1 MLWNQVN
8 YIFIL
13 KNHVWPNFKLSS
25 EKYHQHGPL
34 HCKNL
39 GIKKT
44 TLTHWPQPT
53 PYKSFPGTRGAQ
65 PSRNAALQKFCGPH
79 LTAPPCTWHIHYIY
93 SCTMY
98 IVHPVQA
105 VFFVAI
111 MDSLHS
117 QSNGACFE
125 HILTLSCE
133 FWSDYEIKDTSSWG
147 PQVVSEL
154 ADFDKHINEKLRFLN
169 LFFHKAGDPPSLYK
183 MAFILLG
190 TGSTYWRTIYHIYPQ
205 SKTNQSQFQI

>member
-1 MLWNQVN
+1 MTWTTIQIISRYSQSSTQQKCSASEVLWPPSNSSS
-8 YIFIL
+8 L
-13 KNHVWPNFKLSS
+13 HV
-25 EKYHQHGPL
+25 
-34 HCKNL
+34 
-39 GIKKT
+39 
-44 TLTHWPQPT
+44 THT
-53 PYKSFPGTRGAQ
+53 MS
-65 PSRNAALQKFCGPH
+65 
-79 LTAPPCTWHIHYIY
+79 IY

-98 IVHPVQA
+98 TLCRQ
-105 VFFVAI
+105 FFFEI

-169 LFFHKAGDPPSLYK
+169 LFFHKAGDPPSLHK
-183 MAFILLG
+183 RAFILLG
-190 TGSTYWRTIYHIYPQ
+190 TGSTYWRTIYQIYIRMR
-205 SKTNQSQFQI
+205 KLTNDNSLH

>member
-1 MLWNQVN
+1 MTTVLTLQTILDHWIRTTIIDSKDSNNRNTYIRSDHMSRYFRLKQVSVRTASMKQREMLWNQVN

-79 LTAPPCTWHIHYIY
+79 LTAMRPIPVAQSHYIL
-93 SCTMY
+93 SLTSDHT
-98 IVHPVQA
+98 VDKVQ
-105 VFFVAI
+105 I
-111 MDSLHS
+111 D
-117 QSNGACFE
+117 
-125 HILTLSCE
+125 
-133 FWSDYEIKDTSSWG
+133 
-147 PQVVSEL
+147 
-154 ADFDKHINEKLRFLN
+154 
-169 LFFHKAGDPPSLYK
+169 
-183 MAFILLG
+183 
-190 TGSTYWRTIYHIYPQ
+190 
-205 SKTNQSQFQI
+205 